1 MSPAQVRSPTGQRRS
16 IDPRIRQRRIDVA
29 RRRGRR
35 RLRWVLAA
43 TVVVVL
49 VVVGLAVLHT
59 PWFSVR
65 TITVEG
71 SHPHTT
77 TAAIVAAAG
86 LGGHPP
92 LVSVNPGATAA
103 RIEAL
108 PFVAS
113 AVVGREWPDHVVI
126 TVEERA
132 PAVQMAGP
140 GPRWSILD
148 GAGRTLVTGPGR
160 TPRLAVLV
168 VHAPWGPIPPAA
180 IGGSLPPV
188 AGPGLAVARTLPA
201 AFAAQVVS
209 VTVAPDRTV
218 SLALDSGIVV
228 QLGTATELHAKYE
241 DVAAIIAHASLRGA
255 TAIDVSVPQSPT
267 VTG

>member
-1 MSPAQVRSPTGQRRS
+1 MSPTEVRPTNERPRR
-16 IDPRIRQRRIDVA
+16 IDPRIRQRRIEVA

-35 RLRWVLAA
+35 RLWWILAA
-43 TVVVVL
+43 LGMVVL
-49 VVVGLAVLHT
+49 LAAGVAVLHT
-59 PWFSVR
+59 PWFSTRVV
-65 TITVEG
+65 TVEG

-103 RIEAL
+103 RVESL

-113 AVVGREWPDHVVI
+113 AGIRREWPDHVVI
-126 TVEERA
+126 TVQERT
-132 PAVQMAGP
+132 PVVQMAAP
-140 GPRWSILD
+140 GAHWSILGGD
-148 GAGRTLVTGPGR
+148 GRTIEAGQPQTPGLV
-160 TPRLAVLV
+160 VLI
-168 VHAPWGPIPPAA
+168 VHAPWGPVPPSAV
-180 IGGSLPPV
+180 GGSLPSV
-188 AGPGLAVARTLPA
+188 AEPGLEVARTLPP

-209 VTVAPDRTV
+209 ITVAPDRTV

-228 QLGTATELHAKYE
+228 QIGTATELPAKYE

-255 TAIDVSVPQSPT
+255 TGIDVTVPQSPT